1 MQLMRLLAAT
11 TALALLFTLQAQA
24 QPAPG
29 ADEAPPGGESGGE
42 SGTDN
47 AATVSP
53 WAPKPPKPDKDPFE
67 VAWHGQ
73 LRARGIAHSG
83 RDFVKTDLIE
93 AEYLTQRARLTMDAK
108 TRGGLKF
115 GLQVQD
121 TRIWGEEGHTL
132 NDKTADGLDMHQA
145 WAQIPLPAN
154 LQLKVGRQ
162 EIVHDDARLIG
173 NVDWVQRAQ
182 SFDGIRL
189 LGEHGLHKFDAFWV
203 MIRERELGDPDG
215 SLLAKHVGNAQLGAL
230 HATLIFGALKV
241 APAWYLRLD
250 GANNETRHTAGVRVD
265 AKTGGFAGGGAF
277 YYQMGSVDVPDPES
291 PGANKS
297 DDFGAMLVSADV
309 GYTLDTVPTKPA
321 FKVFG
326 DYLPGDGT
334 VNSVIDTLY
343 ATNHKFYGEMDFF
356 LAIPKH
362 TMQRGLM
369 DVGAQLKADVHAKAK
384 LMVTGHYLQS
394 TKADDAGDKGLGTE
408 IDLKAKLTPL
418 PHVGVNLL
426 AAVFLPGE
434 GMRSLK
440 GLDKDAKLD
449 TEVFGYVT
457 CDVSF

>member
-1 MQLMRLLAAT
+1 MKLTRFRAT
-11 TALALLFTLQAQA
+11 TAAIALLLTAHAQA

-29 ADEAPPGGESGGE
+29 AEDAAPVGDL
-42 SGTDN
+42 GTDET
-47 AATVSP
+47 AAVSP

-73 LRARGIAHSG
+73 FRARGIAHSG
-83 RDFVKTDLIE
+83 RDFVKTDLLE
-93 AEYLTQRARLTMDAK
+93 TEYITQRARLTMDAK
-108 TRGGLKF
+108 TPGGLKF
-115 GLQVQD
+115 GAQVQD
-121 TRIWGEEGHTL
+121 TRIWGEEAHTL
-132 NDKTADGLDMHQA
+132 NDKSADGLDMHQA

-182 SFDGIRL
+182 SFDGVRL
-189 LGEHGLHKFDAFWV
+189 LGEHGLHKYDAFWV

-215 SLLAKHVGNAQLGAL
+215 SAIAQHPGNVQLGAL
-230 HATLIFGALKV
+230 HAALVFGALKV
-241 APAWYLRLD
+241 APAYYLRLS

-265 AKTGGFAGGGAF
+265 AKNEGFAGGGAF
-277 YYQMGSVDVPDPES
+277 YYQMGSVNVPDLDT
-291 PGANKS
+291 PGETKS

-309 GYTLDTVPTKPA
+309 SYTLDAVATKPT
-321 FKVFG
+321 FKAFG

-334 VNSVIDTLY
+334 ANSVFDTLY

-356 LAIPKH
+356 LAIPVH
-362 TMQRGLM
+362 TKNRGLM
-369 DVGAQLKADVHAKAK
+369 DVGAQLKADVHDKAK
-384 LMVTGHYLQS
+384 LMVTGHYMQS
-394 TKADDAGDKGLGTE
+394 TKADDAGEEDLGTE
-408 IDLKAKLTPL
+408 IDLKAMLKPL

-440 GLDKDAKLD
+440 GVDKDAKLD